1 MEIQSR
7 RVIYPEPLVV
17 NAPDLLNYLPQ
28 VVNDIAD
35 FKEMTK
41 AQNNRL
47 IELQNQL
54 ALMINNSYIQSM
66 DSFSLSMVEYSLGI
80 EPKPDDTLDVRRN
93 RVLNRLAIGTNLTN
107 IYLRQRLALMKEH
120 YNPIDSDPIYGAFL
134 LDYIDYTRTSD
145 PLVSYA
151 IGARMIYDDKNKEE
165 FSSIMRIV
173 NEFLVSTIPSN
184 IQIKSSVHFYLQM
197 FAKETIKATTGEFS
211 WNYRVGV
218 NAQTAEGVAILENYK
233 SNYKLSDS
241 EISHSSKPFLEIDEF
256 EEKEVVKNMSSL
268 TENGKRIL
276 YKALFDQIV
285 AVRIN
290 KSLTISEIRKDI
302 SSYAISYKLP
312 HEVTHIT
319 SLEFLGAEGVALTD
333 VPCDAPILGFTNMV
347 HHFLPENTKQQQ
359 TDTVN
364 NQ

>member
-7 RVIYPEPLVV
+7 GIIYPEPIVV
-17 NAPDLLNYLPQ
+17 NTPNLINYLPQ
-28 VVNDIAD
+28 VVRGIAD

-47 IELQNQL
+47 VELQTQL
-54 ALMINNSYIQSM
+54 ALLINNSYIQSM

-80 EPKPDDTLDVRRN
+80 EPKPEETLEVRRN
-93 RVLNRLAIGTNLTN
+93 RILNRLAIGNNLTN
-107 IYLRQRLALMKEH
+107 IYLRQRLEVMKDK
-120 YNPIDSDPIYGAFL
+120 YNPDDSDPIYGAFL
-134 LDYIDYTRTSD
+134 SDYHDLTRTSD
-145 PLVSYA
+145 PLVSYD

-165 FSSIMRIV
+165 FSTMMRII
-173 NEFLVSTIPSN
+173 NEFLVSTVPSN

-197 FAKETIKATTGEFS
+197 FAKETIKATTGDLS

-218 NAQTAEGVAILENYK
+218 NAKTSKGVAILENYH

-241 EISHSSKPFLEIDEF
+241 EISSRSKPFLEIEEF
-256 EEKEVVKNMSSL
+256 EEKEVKKNMSSL

-276 YKALFDQIV
+276 YKALFDQVV
-285 AVRIN
+285 AIRIN

-302 SSYAISYKLP
+302 SSYTISYKLP

-319 SLEFLGAEGVALTD
+319 SLEFLGTEGVALTY

-359 TDTVN
+359 TNTVN